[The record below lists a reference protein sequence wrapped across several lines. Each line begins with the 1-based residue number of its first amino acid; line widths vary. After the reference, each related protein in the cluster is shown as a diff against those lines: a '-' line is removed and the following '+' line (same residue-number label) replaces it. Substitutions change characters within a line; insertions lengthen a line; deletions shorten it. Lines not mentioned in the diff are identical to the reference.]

1 MFFQCMMNIAVGK
14 FETVKRI
21 LEEEQESLKN
31 DKSYFYKF
39 QLLFYWGSYKLGIG
53 EEGYG
58 IAQLTEA
65 CKMAKIVFSAA
76 EGAYYATCLTELA
89 MAYNKAGCRE
99 EACEYYKKV
108 LHIYD
113 TVEGHAFE
121 RHRILNNMGVMY
133 LDWEKPKEAL
143 SCLKEA
149 YRMGADMGGL
159 AAAEP
164 ANNLSKV
171 YRLLGSRE
179 EELRYL
185 QEAAPV
191 LEQFY
196 GSAHPKVVDAKERLM
211 R

>member
-1 MFFQCMMNIAVGK
+1 MFFQCVINIAVGK

-58 IAQLTEA
+58 IVQLTEA
-65 CKMAKIVFSAA
+65 CKMAKIVFSTA

-99 EACEYYKKV
+99 EACECYKKV
-108 LHIYD
+108 LRIYD

-133 LDWEKPKEAL
+133 LDWEKPEEAL
-143 SCLKEA
+143 TCLEEA
-149 YRMGADMGGL
+149 YRLGEWIWEDLRRRSRQIISRRRTGFWAAGRRSFAICRRRRPCWSSFTGA
-159 AAAEP
+159 
-164 ANNLSKV
+164 
-171 YRLLGSRE
+171 RIR
-179 EELRYL
+179 RWW
-185 QEAAPV
+185 
-191 LEQFY
+191 
-196 GSAHPKVVDAKERLM
+196 M
-211 R
+211 RKRG